1 MRSIKF
7 YVIGLLFLGFLGNA
21 NAQDD
26 RKVNLAFT
34 VSPSL
39 SWLETT
45 NNGYEKDGNSA
56 GIKYGLLIDFRL
68 FGVENYALATGFTM
82 NHISGKMKGASY
94 FTEAG
99 GTVIP
104 ATRESKFK
112 MTYIDVPLAI
122 RLRTNEIGY
131 NVFYGV
137 FGSELGFNISTK
149 QEFTDTYSGGNTGEF
164 SEDVTKDVN
173 WFRSSLVFGAGIQR
187 HISGNAYYR
196 IGITYHNGL
205 TDILKGDAYAIDSNG
220 QTIIENNAPVVDREL
235 TTKLKF
241 LELDLAIIF

>member
-7 YVIGLLFLGFLGNA
+7 YVIGLLFLGLLGQV

-26 RKVNLAFT
+26 RRVNLAFT

-45 NNGYEKDGNSA
+45 NKGYEKDGNSA

-82 NHISGKMKGASY
+82 NHISGKLNEASY
-94 FTEAG
+94 FTQSTG
-99 GTVIP
+99 DVI
-104 ATRESKFK
+104 AAQRNSKYK

-149 QEFTDTYSGGNTGEF
+149 QEFTDTYAGGNTGEF
-164 SEDVTKDVN
+164 TEDVTKGVN

-196 IGITYHNGL
+196 IGVTYHNGL
-205 TDILKGDAYAIDSNG
+205 TDILKGDAYAVDSNG